1 MGRRNVRSYVRDFL
15 ANWRDSE
22 DDFGTKLWLTARHR
36 AIAAG
41 HFLSGKG
48 WCCGHHGEPGC

>member
-1 MGRRNVRSYVRDFL
+1 MGHRNVRSYVRDFF

-22 DDFGTKLWLTARHR
+22 DGFGTKVWLTARNR

>member
-1 MGRRNVRSYVRDFL
+1 MGRRNVRSYVRDFF
-15 ANWRDSE
+15 ANWRDSD
-22 DDFGTKLWLTARHR
+22 DDFGTKAWLAVRHR